1 MMKSRFL
8 LSTVA
13 AAAIA
18 GGIAMQTT
26 PAAAVS
32 FVSTQA
38 TGEQSTSSL
47 IGLKVENSTG
57 ENLGDINYLVI
68 NDSGAVSTVVIGVG
82 GFLGVAE
89 KNVGV
94 PYADISITTNKDGK
108 RVAVLSATKENLTA
122 APAYVWTEKSTME
135 TIKEGASDLADRA
148 KKAATDATE
157 KAKEIVNEPAT
168 KQ

>member
-1 MMKSRFL
+1 MKSRFL
-8 LSTVA
+8 LSTIA

-18 GGIAMQTT
+18 SGVGLHSSQ
-26 PAAAVS
+26 AAAVA

-38 TGEQSTSSL
+38 TGEHSTFSL

-68 NDSGAVSTVVIGVG
+68 NESGAVSTVVIGVG

-94 PYADISITTNKDGK
+94 PFADISITTNKDGK
-108 RVAVLSATKENLTA
+108 RVAVLSATKDNLTA

-135 TIKEGASDLADRA
+135 NLKEGASDLADRA
-148 KKAATDATE
+148 KKAASDATE
-157 KAKEIVNEPAT
+157 KAKELVEEPAT